1 MLEKAYA
8 NNPKQVKY
16 ALGLSQ
22 GLFIEGRYERVKEIL
37 APWTGE
43 QATDLALYFH
53 GKSAHSLNQLD
64 EAIADYANYL
74 SRFGLNLE
82 ILNLLGT
89 AHYQK
94 GDLKEAL
101 SAWKRSLEI
110 DPGQENIQKLVQSLE
125 EKNRP

>member
-1 MLEKAYA
+1 MAYVT
-8 NNPKQVKY
+8 NPMQVKY

-22 GLFIEGRYERVKEIL
+22 CLFIEGQYQRIMDIL

-43 QATDLALYFH
+43 KATDLVLYFR

-64 EAIADYANYL
+64 EAIADYTSYL
-74 SRFGLNLE
+74 SRFGMNLE

-94 GDLKEAL
+94 GNVAEAL
-101 SAWKRSLEI
+101 RAWKRSLETN
-110 DPGQENIQKLVQSLE
+110 PGQENIKKLVQSLE
-125 EKNRP
+125 EKDKR